1 VGGPREGYGDV
12 SSGSPVNHNDQIA
25 FDTLQAKLVALWRS
39 IERLNQDPQTVVV
52 VPSIDVEVELT
63 ASQMQAYEERYLFLL
78 LLLRQPRAEMVY
90 VTGQPIPSEIVDYY
104 LDLMPGVISS
114 HARRRLHLVSAME
127 ATARPLSRKLLERP
141 RLLDRIRGLIPD
153 PDRAHVVPFMATRED
168 RELALRLG
176 IPMYGTD
183 PDLAGLGTKSA
194 GRRLF
199 QEVGVEHP
207 PGASDLR
214 EVEAVVDAIADLRHA
229 RPELEAVVIKTDASV
244 AGFGNTI
251 VSLESLPDSGS
262 TDETEGI
269 RRRLDHLVLETPGM
283 SAGDYFEVLA
293 RTGGIVEEMVTGDE
307 IRSPSAQMRVT
318 PLGKVELLS
327 THDQILGGAS
337 GQVFTG
343 SRFPADPAY
352 AAQIGTE
359 ALKVGNRLAEHGV
372 IGRFAVDFVV
382 ARRDGEWHCYAI
394 EINLRKGGTTHPF
407 LTLQFLT
414 DGAYDSGS
422 GLFVTPEG
430 RNKFYVASDH
440 LEVPGLEKLLPSDV
454 LDIALLRG
462 LHFDQGT
469 QVGTVFHMLSAVTT
483 TGQVGVTCVADSAAE
498 AEERYEETR
507 RVLAEEVG

>member
-1 VGGPREGYGDV
+1 MPSPTHLESGD
-12 SSGSPVNHNDQIA
+12 QAA
-25 FDTLQAKLVALWRS
+25 FDTLQSKLVALWRS
-39 IERLNQDPQTVVV
+39 IERMNHDPQTVVV

-63 ASQMQAYEERYLFLL
+63 PSQMQAYEERYLFLL

-90 VTGQPIPSEIVDYY
+90 VTGQSIPSEIIDYY

-114 HARRRLHLVSAME
+114 HARRRLHLLSPME
-127 ATARPLSRKLLERP
+127 ATARPLTRKLLERP
-141 RLLDRIRGLIPD
+141 RLMERIRGLILD
-153 PDRAHVVPFMATRED
+153 PDRAHLVPFMATRED
-168 RELALRLG
+168 RELALQLG

-194 GRRLF
+194 SRRLF
-199 QEVGVEHP
+199 EEVGVDRPH
-207 PGASDLR
+207 GSSDLR
-214 EVEAVVDAIADLRHA
+214 KVDEVVDAIGALRCA
-229 RPELEAVVIKTDASV
+229 SPGLEAVVIKTDASV

-251 VSLESLPDSGS
+251 VRLEGLSAPGS
-262 TDETEGI
+262 SSELEEIG
-269 RRRLDHLVLETPGM
+269 RRLHDLTLEAPGM
-283 SAGDYFEVLA
+283 TAADYWIAFG

-318 PLGKVELLS
+318 PLGGVELLS
-327 THDQILGGAS
+327 THDQILGGAT
-337 GQVFTG
+337 GQVFIG

-352 AAQIGTE
+352 ASRIGAE
-359 ALKVGNRLAEHGV
+359 ALRVGARLAEHGV

-382 ARRDGEWHCYAI
+382 ARKGKDWHCYAI

-414 DGAYDSGS
+414 DGAYDAGS

-430 RNKFYVASDH
+430 RNKYYLASDH

-462 LHFDQGT
+462 LHFDQGR
-469 QVGTVFHMLSAVTT
+469 QVGTVFHMLSAVPT
-483 TGQVGVTCVADSAAE
+483 TGQVGVTCVADSPEE
-498 AEERYEETR
+498 AELRYEETR
-507 RVLAEEVG
+507 RVLAEAVS